1 MDTFNFD
8 IIIVGGGAAGL
19 RGAMSAIEYNDKLKI
34 AIVSKVYPMRSH
46 TVSAEG
52 GAAAVLKDYD
62 NLDLHCFDTIK
73 VIDYLAD
80 QDVVEYFVNESPDEI
95 LRLEHWGCP
104 WSRDSDGRVSSRAF
118 GGMSVKRTV
127 YAADK
132 TGFHMLHSLF
142 QRTLMYENI
151 ERFDEWFVTSL
162 LTDKGK
168 ETGLT
173 AIDLKTGELNA
184 ICTNSV
190 ILSTGGAGKVYKFTT
205 NASICTGD
213 GMALA
218 YRAGVP
224 MKDME
229 FVQFH
234 PTLLPVNGI
243 LLTEGAR
250 GEGGYLVNKD
260 NERFLK
266 NYAPEKMEL
275 GPRDLLS
282 RALLTEINEG
292 RGFDGPY
299 GSYIG
304 LDLRHLGEDVIETKL
319 PLVKEISENF
329 AGINPSQELIPVRP
343 GEHYSMGGISVD
355 ITGST
360 SVKGLFSAGE
370 SACISLNGANRLG
383 SNSLTECLVFGA
395 YTGRSAA
402 EHATNSK
409 NKSKEIDVNSLLLS
423 EEKRIFSNLLGKEKN
438 TEKVS
443 VIRDEM
449 QLNMDNLVGVFR
461 NEEDCLKAC
470 KVISKLKSR
479 FKKVGVSDKER
490 PFNTEL
496 VSVLELDFMLD
507 VAEAIA
513 HSALNRK
520 ESRGSHYRNDYVK
533 RNDSKF
539 LKHSLAYKTNDGL
552 KLKYIPV
559 TITKWKPQERVY

>member
-1 MDTFNFD
+1 LDTLNFD

-19 RGAMSAIEYNDKLKI
+19 RAAMSAIEYNDKLKI

-73 VIDYLAD
+73 GSDYLAD

-168 ETGLT
+168 VTGLT

-184 ICTNSV
+184 ICANSV

-329 AGINPSQELIPVRP
+329 AGINPSHELIPVRP

>member
-1 MDTFNFD
+1 MDTLNFD

-19 RGAMSAIEYNDKLKI
+19 RAAMSAIEYNDKLKI

-73 VIDYLAD
+73 GSDYLAD

-168 ETGLT
+168 VTGLT

-184 ICTNSV
+184 ICANSV

-329 AGINPSQELIPVRP
+329 AGINPSHELIPVRP

>member
-1 MDTFNFD
+1 MDTLNFD

-19 RGAMSAIEYNDKLKI
+19 RAAMSAIEYNDKLKI

-73 VIDYLAD
+73 GSDYLAD

-168 ETGLT
+168 VTGLT

-184 ICTNSV
+184 ICANSV

-479 FKKVGVSDKER
+479 FKKVGVSDKEK

>member
-1 MDTFNFD
+1 
-8 IIIVGGGAAGL
+8 
-19 RGAMSAIEYNDKLKI
+19 
-34 AIVSKVYPMRSH
+34 
-46 TVSAEG
+46 
-52 GAAAVLKDYD
+52 
-62 NLDLHCFDTIK
+62 
-73 VIDYLAD
+73 
-80 QDVVEYFVNESPDEI
+80 
-95 LRLEHWGCP
+95 
-104 WSRDSDGRVSSRAF
+104 
-118 GGMSVKRTV
+118 
-127 YAADK
+127 
-132 TGFHMLHSLF
+132 
-142 QRTLMYENI
+142 
-151 ERFDEWFVTSL
+151 
-162 LTDKGK
+162 
-168 ETGLT
+168 
-173 AIDLKTGELNA
+173 
-184 ICTNSV
+184 
-190 ILSTGGAGKVYKFTT
+190 
-205 NASICTGD
+205 
-213 GMALA
+213 
-218 YRAGVP
+218 
-224 MKDME
+224 
-229 FVQFH
+229 
-234 PTLLPVNGI
+234 
-243 LLTEGAR
+243 
-250 GEGGYLVNKD
+250 
-260 NERFLK
+260 
-266 NYAPEKMEL
+266 MEL

>member
-1 MDTFNFD
+1 M
-8 IIIVGGGAAGL
+8 
-19 RGAMSAIEYNDKLKI
+19 
-34 AIVSKVYPMRSH
+34 
-46 TVSAEG
+46 
-52 GAAAVLKDYD
+52 
-62 NLDLHCFDTIK
+62 
-73 VIDYLAD
+73 
-80 QDVVEYFVNESPDEI
+80 
-95 LRLEHWGCP
+95 
-104 WSRDSDGRVSSRAF
+104 
-118 GGMSVKRTV
+118 
-127 YAADK
+127 
-132 TGFHMLHSLF
+132 
-142 QRTLMYENI
+142 
-151 ERFDEWFVTSL
+151 
-162 LTDKGK
+162 
-168 ETGLT
+168 TGLT

-184 ICTNSV
+184 ICANSV

-329 AGINPSQELIPVRP
+329 AGINPSHELIPVRP

-395 YTGRSAA
+395 YTGRSL
-402 EHATNSK
+402 
-409 NKSKEIDVNSLLLS
+409 SL
-423 EEKRIFSNLLGKEKN
+423 IH
-438 TEKVS
+438 
-443 VIRDEM
+443 I
-449 QLNMDNLVGVFR
+449 
-461 NEEDCLKAC
+461 
-470 KVISKLKSR
+470 
-479 FKKVGVSDKER
+479 
-490 PFNTEL
+490 
-496 VSVLELDFMLD
+496 
-507 VAEAIA
+507 
-513 HSALNRK
+513 
-520 ESRGSHYRNDYVK
+520 
-533 RNDSKF
+533 
-539 LKHSLAYKTNDGL
+539 
-552 KLKYIPV
+552 
-559 TITKWKPQERVY
+559 

>member
-1 MDTFNFD
+1 
-8 IIIVGGGAAGL
+8 
-19 RGAMSAIEYNDKLKI
+19 
-34 AIVSKVYPMRSH
+34 MRSH

-73 VIDYLAD
+73 GSDYLAD

-168 ETGLT
+168 VTGLT

-184 ICTNSV
+184 ICANSV

-533 RNDSKF
+533 RDDLNF

>member
-19 RGAMSAIEYNDKLKI
+19 RAAMSAIEYNDKLKI
-34 AIVSKVYPMRSH
+34 AIISKVYPMRSH

-73 VIDYLAD
+73 GSDYLAD

-104 WSRDSDGRVSSRAF
+104 WSRDPDGRVSSRAF

-168 ETGLT
+168 VTGLT

-184 ICTNSV
+184 ICANSV

-213 GMALA
+213 GIALA

-402 EHATNSK
+402 EHASNSK

-479 FKKVGVSDKER
+479 FKKVGVSDKEK

-533 RNDSKF
+533 RDDLNF

>member
-19 RGAMSAIEYNDKLKI
+19 RAAMSAIEYNDKLKI
-34 AIVSKVYPMRSH
+34 AIISKVYPMRSH

-73 VIDYLAD
+73 GSDYLAD

-95 LRLEHWGCP
+95 LRLERWGCP

-168 ETGLT
+168 VTGLT

-184 ICTNSV
+184 ICANSV

-213 GMALA
+213 GLALA

-360 SVKGLFSAGE
+360 SIKGLFSAGE

-402 EHATNSK
+402 EHASNSK

-461 NEEDCLKAC
+461 NEKDCLKAC

-479 FKKVGVSDKER
+479 FKKVGVSDKEK

-533 RNDSKF
+533 RDDLNF

>member
-1 MDTFNFD
+1 MDTLNFD

-19 RGAMSAIEYNDKLKI
+19 RAAMSAIEYNDKLKI

-73 VIDYLAD
+73 GSDYLAD

-95 LRLEHWGCP
+95 LRLENWGCP

-168 ETGLT
+168 VTGLT

-184 ICTNSV
+184 ICANSV

>member
-1 MDTFNFD
+1 MDTLNFD

-19 RGAMSAIEYNDKLKI
+19 RAAMSAIEYNDRLKI
-34 AIVSKVYPMRSH
+34 AIISKVYPMRSH

-62 NLDLHCFDTIK
+62 NLDLHSFDTIK
-73 VIDYLAD
+73 GSDYLAD

-95 LRLEHWGCP
+95 LRLERWGCP
-104 WSRDSDGRVSSRAF
+104 WSRDPDGKVSSRAF
-118 GGMSVKRTV
+118 GGMSVKRTI

-132 TGFHMLHSLF
+132 TGFHLLHSLF

-151 ERFDEWFVTSL
+151 ERFDEWFVTSI
-162 LTDKGK
+162 LTDNGK
-168 ETGLT
+168 VNGLT
-173 AIDLKTGELNA
+173 VIDLKTGELNA
-184 ICTNSV
+184 ICANSI
-190 ILSTGGAGKVYKFTT
+190 ILATGGAGKVYKFTT

-218 YRAGVP
+218 YRSGVP
-224 MKDME
+224 LKDME

-243 LLTEGAR
+243 LMTEGAR

-304 LDLRHLGEDVIETKL
+304 LDLRHLGEEVIETKL

-329 AGINPSQELIPVRP
+329 AGVNPSQELIPVRP

-360 SVKGLFSAGE
+360 SIEGLFSAGE

-395 YTGRSAA
+395 YTGKSAA
-402 EHATNSK
+402 EHASNNK
-409 NKSKEIDVNSLLLS
+409 NKSNGIDVNSLLLA
-423 EEKRIFSNLLGKEKN
+423 EEKRIFSDLLGKEKN

-449 QLNMDNLVGVFR
+449 QITMDNLVGIFR
-461 NEEDCLKAC
+461 NENDCLKAC
-470 KVISKLKSR
+470 KDISKLKSR
-479 FKKVGVSDKER
+479 FKKVGVSDKEK

-507 VAEAIA
+507 IAESIA
-513 HSALNRK
+513 YSAVNRK
-520 ESRGSHYRNDYVK
+520 ESRGSHYRTDYLK
-533 RNDSKF
+533 RDDLKF
-539 LKHSLAYKTNDGL
+539 LQHSLIYQSNDGP